1 LRRVQALNQIAELFL
16 FIDQLPRTAL
26 LKIDRRALRALAR

>member
-1 LRRVQALNQIAELFL
+1 LHERNNAELL
-16 FIDQLPRTAL
+16 EKELAKQQLPRTAL